1 MYRYV
6 VCGVCLFESTFMIN
20 VCHDD
25 NDDDD
30 DDVVKTNILYQA

>member
-1 MYRYV
+1 MYIYV

-25 NDDDD
+25 DD
-30 DDVVKTNILYQA
+30 DDVVKTNILYQT